1 MKTLLTIFLASLL
14 TGCASSAFEHSAQA
28 PRRARHYYHHQQR
41 RHAHERRRA
50 EHVPLPWN

>member
-1 MKTLLTIFLASLL
+1 MKMLLTILLASLL

-50 EHVPLPWN
+50 EHSPLPWN